1 LKKFVERLL
10 ARGWHRNVSIV
21 AVAYL
26 LAIGGASV
34 AVASSSSGSHHRPIR
49 STSSQHRTGKER
61 ATKPTS
67 ARVTPSPSP
76 TPTATPAPSASPATP
91 VTTPVTAP
99 PPPANRVAPPVTNS
113 GWPDGSNTG
122 VPVGTRL
129 TASPGL
135 TITTA
140 GTVINA
146 LDIDGDVVVR
156 ASNVTIRNSR
166 ISGRVD
172 NGDQNAYKNTV
183 IQRSEVIGPY
193 DAKADQGIAGVG
205 FTGYT
210 CDGCNVRGWGKG
222 FGMSADVTIKNSWV
236 HDIVVFGDPANGGS
250 HNEAIL
256 SLGGT
261 NLTILNNRLDAG
273 DAPNAS
279 ASLALYSQWEAYKN
293 VLVQGNLFDGGGYCL
308 YAGLG
313 GSYGASN
320 TKFINNTFGTKY
332 SPRCGWYGPAV
343 AYDPGNGNQWTGN
356 VMQSGAAVDT
366 PGRG

>member
-1 LKKFVERLL
+1 
-10 ARGWHRNVSIV
+10 
-21 AVAYL
+21 
-26 LAIGGASV
+26 
-34 AVASSSSGSHHRPIR
+34 
-49 STSSQHRTGKER
+49 
-61 ATKPTS
+61 
-67 ARVTPSPSP
+67 
-76 TPTATPAPSASPATP
+76 
-91 VTTPVTAP
+91 
-99 PPPANRVAPPVTNS
+99 
-113 GWPDGSNTG
+113 
-122 VPVGTRL
+122 
-129 TASPGL
+129 
-135 TITTA
+135 
-140 GTVINA
+140 VINA